1 MRSFIARTILIL
13 TITFTTS
20 FSFNLTY
27 AYDLDC
33 NINYEEEIYKE
44 EMYKEEII
52 REEPNRGEI
61 NRKLKNKEQIDK
73 EVISF
78 NNDELYLLS
87 KLITGEARG
96 ESYEGQ
102 LAVAAVVINRVQDP
116 RFPKTI
122 TDVIYQPKAF
132 SAVSDGQINLT
143 PTDTSMQAAREA
155 LEGQDPTK
163 GAIFYWNPD
172 IATCSWIKTLK
183 PHERIG
189 NHVFAK

>member
-1 MRSFIARTILIL
+1 MRSFILKTMLIL
-13 TITFTTS
+13 TMVLIIS
-20 FSFNLTY
+20 FSFNITY
-27 AYDLDC
+27 AYDLDF
-33 NINYEEEIYKE
+33 NINYYEKEIN
-44 EMYKEEII
+44 KEEIRDI
-52 REEPNRGEI
+52 TNRGQI
-61 NRKLKNKEQIDK
+61 KREQINTEQINTESEAK

-78 NNDELYLLS
+78 SNDDLYLLS

-122 TDVIYQPKAF
+122 KDVIYQPKAF

-143 PTDTSMQAAREA
+143 PTDTSIKAAREA

-172 IATCSWIKTLK
+172 IATCNWIKTLE

>member
-1 MRSFIARTILIL
+1 MRSYTVRTILVLTMIL
-13 TITFTTS
+13 STS
-20 FSFNLTY
+20 FSFNITY

-33 NINYEEEIYKE
+33 PEENINYEEIN
-44 EMYKEEII
+44 IDTT
-52 REEPNRGEI
+52 NRGEI
-61 NRKLKNKEQIDK
+61 SRLEINKEEIDK

-78 NNDELYLLS
+78 SNEELYLLS

-122 TDVIYQPKAF
+122 KDVIYQPRAF

-143 PTDTSMQAAREA
+143 PTKTSIQAAKEA

-163 GAIFYWNPD
+163 GAVFYWNPD
-172 IATCSWIKTLK
+172 IATCSWIKTLE